1 MRILSHRGFWEAPGE
16 GNTVAAFARSL
27 NHGFGLE
34 TDVRD
39 HDGRL
44 VISHDVPRGGEPE
57 FDEMLQ
63 LFHCKHLPL
72 ALNIKA
78 DGLADLVNEAMSAY
92 QIEDW
97 FAFDMS
103 IPDMRRCLDRKMPV
117 FARAS
122 EVEKDPPWIAE
133 VVGIWFD
140 SFDGDNYD
148 TGRIAEYLCDGKQVC
163 IVSPELHKRP
173 WLSVWRDIDALSV
186 HAELMICTDYPEQA
200 RQFFMRDQ
208 QVDEGP

>member
-1 MRILSHRGFWEAPGE
+1 MKILSHRGFWQEPDQR
-16 GNTVAAFARSL
+16 NTLAAFARSL

-39 HDGRL
+39 HEGRL
-44 VISHDVPRGGEPE
+44 VISHDVPKGGEPD
-57 FDEMLQ
+57 FHQVLR

-78 DGLADLVNEAMSAY
+78 DGLADLVNEAMSSY
-92 QIEDW
+92 QIEKW

-103 IPDMRRCLDRKMPV
+103 IPDMRSCLDRKVPV

-122 EVEKDPPWIAE
+122 EVENDPPWIEE

-140 SFDGDNYD
+140 SFAGDNYD
-148 TGRIAEYLCDGKQVC
+148 AGRIAEYLHGGKQVC

-173 WLSVWRDIDALSV
+173 WQSVWRSIEALSE
-186 HAELMICTDYPEQA
+186 HAGLMLCTDHPEQA
-200 RQFFMRDQ
+200 RQFFTGNQSGR
-208 QVDEGP
+208 